1 MNRRTG
7 PPAGVSDGSGWRFLP
22 SFLISAA
29 LLAACASGPST
40 TLYEQ
45 LGGEANINAFV
56 DDFADRVQSNPRIA
70 RFFVES
76 DMERFRT
83 MLADFICEISAGPCQ
98 YQGDAMPSVHL
109 GLGINDAHFNALV
122 EDMIIAMEAHDVPT
136 GAQNRLLAILA
147 PMHPDIV
154 DTPP

>member
-1 MNRRTG
+1 MIR
-7 PPAGVSDGSGWRFLP
+7 AGWPVRL
-22 SFLISAA
+22 SALLGA
-29 LLAACASGPST
+29 LALAACAAGPGT

-45 LGGEANINAFV
+45 LGGETQINAFV
-56 DDFADRVQSNPRIA
+56 GDFSDRVKDNPRIA

-83 MLADFICEISAGPCQ
+83 MLADFICEISAGPCR
-98 YQGDAMPSVHL
+98 YEGDAMPSVHL

-122 EDMIIAMEAHDVPT
+122 EDLIIAMEAHDVPVS
-136 GAQNRLLAILA
+136 AQNRLLAILA

-154 DTPP
+154 DPPR